1 MARKTATRQN
11 AERNQSETWSTV
23 KNEEKKSLI
32 IGITGASGAL
42 YAVHLINALMD
53 HVPGQTQL
61 IMSPS
66 GLRVCNEE
74 MDTNLSTAQDYLDW
88 IMERRAKSDSLHSF
102 SLEDYR
108 DIGARAASGSNH
120 HDGMAI
126 VPCSMKT
133 LASISH
139 GLTQNLI
146 ERAADVTLK
155 ERRKLVVVPREA
167 PYSLIHL
174 RNMTSITEA
183 GAIVLPASPGFYQK
197 PADLDDLGRF
207 IAGRILSS
215 LGIQV
220 RLFRP
225 WLEQ

>member
-1 MARKTATRQN
+1 M
-11 AERNQSETWSTV
+11 E
-23 KNEEKKSLI
+23 KNLI
-32 IGITGASGAL
+32 IAITGASGAL
-42 YAVHLINALMD
+42 YAHHLLRALAE
-53 HVPGQTQL
+53 HIPGKSRV
-61 IMSPS
+61 IISPA

-74 MDTNLSTAQDYLDW
+74 AGTRFQNSEEYLDW
-88 IMERRAKSDSLHSF
+88 ILGSLRHQSDPLHSF
-102 SLEDYR
+102 ELEDYR
-108 DIGARAASGSNH
+108 DIGARSASGSNH

-139 GLTQNLI
+139 GITQNLV

-155 ERRKLVVVPREA
+155 ERRPLVVVPREA

-174 RNMTSITEA
+174 RNMTALTEA
-183 GAIVLPASPGFYQK
+183 GGIVLPASPGFYQK
-197 PADLDDLGRF
+197 PESLDDLGRF
-207 IAGRILSS
+207 IAARVLSS

-225 WLEQ
+225 WLEESSED